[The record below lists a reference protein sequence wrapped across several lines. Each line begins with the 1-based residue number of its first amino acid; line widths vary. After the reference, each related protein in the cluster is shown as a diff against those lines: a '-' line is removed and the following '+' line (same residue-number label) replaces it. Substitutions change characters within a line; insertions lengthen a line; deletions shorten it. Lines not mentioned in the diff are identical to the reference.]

1 MKKKIGCLLVSLL
14 MLTTSLNVTAFAK
27 QGDDDAALNAQYKYT
42 NNGYTLEKVSHADV
56 AAGQNDGFVDYYQY
70 TDPEGKV
77 CTGVVEHMY
86 VSGSDTP
93 VAYTAAELAK
103 LREKLVAKYPDAGST
118 SARCTA
124 VPASPSTTPRRCSS
138 RSAF

>member
-1 MKKKIGCLLVSLL
+1 MKKKLGCLLVSLL

-70 TDPEGKV
+70 TAPDGKV
-77 CTGVVEHMY
+77 CTGCLL
-86 VSGSDTP
+86 
-93 VAYTAAELAK
+93 YT
-103 LREKLVAKYPDAGST
+103 
-118 SARCTA
+118 
-124 VPASPSTTPRRCSS
+124 SPSPRD
-138 RSAF
+138 